1 MELHAIETPGLGDST
16 YIFSLDGIAGIVDPQ
31 RDIDRFEDYVNDHEL
46 EVRWIL
52 ETHLHNDYV
61 SGARDI
67 ASSLGAELIIPGG
80 AAPAFPHSPAF
91 HLEDLSHGSLTI
103 RPIHTPGHTPEHVS
117 YVVLVDGAEQAVFSG
132 GSLLVGSA
140 GRSDLLG
147 QDRAESLARL
157 QFQSL
162 KRLADLPD
170 RTALYPTHGA
180 GSFCTAAATGR
191 SSSDIGTEKRSNPAL
206 SHDDAD
212 SFVRSHLSG
221 LAPYPSYYQHMGPA
235 NTLGMPPAVV
245 ALPPRITE
253 ADFVGDSTVNVIDAR
268 PRSDFAAGHIPGA
281 LGIELRKDFG
291 VWVGWVTAYNS
302 PLLLVLNSDQDAEEA
317 IRQLVR
323 IGYDDTRGLVTDLG
337 SWSLDLVTHQVI
349 DATDF
354 AARAQS
360 GAQVVDVRAPSE
372 WDSGT
377 ISASKL
383 AYAPDLLAAAP
394 DGLDPGQPVLLAC
407 GTGYRASLAAS
418 LLERHGY
425 EPAVLVGAGVPDVLE
440 KLRLTDENR

>member
-1 MELHAIETPGLGDST
+1 MDLHAIETPGLGDST
-16 YIFSLDGIAGIVDPQ
+16 YIFSLDGMAGIVDPQ
-31 RDIDRFEDYVNDHEL
+31 RDIDRFEDFVNTRNL

-67 ASSLGAELIIPGG
+67 ADSLGAELIIPAG

-91 HLEDLSHGSLTI
+91 HLEDISHRSLTI

-117 YVVLVDGAEQAVFSG
+117 YLVLVDGTETAVFTG

-147 QDRAESLARL
+147 QERAESLARL

-162 KRLADLPD
+162 KRLAELPEP
-170 RTALYPTHGA
+170 TALYPTHGA

-206 SHDDAD
+206 SHADAD

-221 LAPYPSYYQHMGPA
+221 LAPYPTYYRHMGAA
-235 NTLGMPPAVV
+235 NTRGLPPADVT
-245 ALPPRITE
+245 LPPLVTE
-253 ADFVGDSTVNVIDAR
+253 IDFVPDPAVNVIDAR
-268 PRSDFAAGHIPGA
+268 PKSDYASGHLPGS

-291 VWVGWVTAYNS
+291 VWVGWVTEFNS
-302 PLLLVLNSDQDAEEA
+302 PLLLVLNADQEAEEA

-323 IGYDDTRGLVTDLG
+323 IGYDDIRGLVIDMS
-337 SWSLDLVTHQVI
+337 SWASELVTHEAI
-349 DATDF
+349 DAATF
-354 AARAQS
+354 AERAMS
-360 GAQVVDVRAPSE
+360 GAQVIDVRAPSE
-372 WDSGT
+372 WENGT
-377 ISASKL
+377 IAASNL
-383 AYAPDLLAAAP
+383 AYAPDLLKGP
-394 DGLDPGQPVLLAC
+394 PVGLDPGEPVLLAC
-407 GTGYRASLAAS
+407 GTGYRASIAAS

-425 EPAVLVGAGVPDVLE
+425 RPAVLVDGGVPDVLIKIHE
-440 KLRLTDENR
+440 TSTN